1 MTVIEL
7 GALGEFAGAILLF
20 GSLVFVGFQIRQ
32 NTNAT
37 RAVSHHTITDA
48 LNQVNFA
55 LVKDEVVA
63 RLWSSGLRDRSS
75 LDEVKI
81 EQFDALFRAYM
92 HVCDTMYYQAQVGAG
107 DQDLWKA
114 EERYLGI
121 CLNSNGGASWWAE
134 HSSSVSSDFRN
145 AIEDILP
152 SYASS
157 DSDAMSIRYGLPRSD
172 H

>member
-1 MTVIEL
+1 MSIFEL
-7 GALGEFAGAILLF
+7 GAVGEFAGAILLF

-48 LNQVNFA
+48 MNQINFA
-55 LVKDEVVA
+55 IVKDEAVA
-63 RLWSSGLRDRSS
+63 SLWLSGLNDNLF
-75 LDEVKI
+75 LDEIKR
-81 EQFDALFRAYM
+81 EQFNALLRAYM

-121 CLNSNGGASWWAE
+121 ILNSKGGAAWWDE
-134 HSSSVSSDFRN
+134 NSSSVSSEFRK
-145 AIEDILP
+145 ALEDIIP
-152 SYASS
+152 RYVSS
-157 DSDAMSIRYGLPRSD
+157 DTDALGKRYGVPESD
-172 H
+172 D